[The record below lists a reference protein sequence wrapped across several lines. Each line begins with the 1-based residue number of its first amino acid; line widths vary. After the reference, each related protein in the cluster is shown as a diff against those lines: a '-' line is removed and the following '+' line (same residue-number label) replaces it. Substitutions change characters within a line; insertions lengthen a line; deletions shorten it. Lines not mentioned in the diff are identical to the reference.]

1 MLSFHLLRDNSESLH
16 RQICRQLRSWIL
28 DGSLPSGTGLPSTRE
43 LSSEYGISRNVFLS
57 AYEQLEAEGYLEGS
71 TGRGTFVSDSIIP
84 LTEDRK
90 SKGRHLSPDAKASE
104 GSETIRFDFSIGMPD
119 LGAFPTA
126 SWGRCL
132 RKAAVE
138 ARKSQMGYGNTG
150 GSEELRNALSRHLLS
165 ERGIHLYP
173 EQLFI
178 CSGSFQALLLA
189 ACASGEITGRK
200 DVIIENPSYRL
211 LAEGFLRCGMNPRAG
226 VCDEKGLI
234 LTRPHPDGETALV
247 STTPAHLFPS
257 GAVFPIDRRLEL
269 CRMAEERD
277 FYILE
282 NEFEGDIRLKGSP
295 IPSLFSISRNRIFRA
310 AGFSQILYP
319 AERIAYLAVPESLI
333 EAVKP
338 LYARMGFGVSLSVQ
352 NALALMIEEG
362 LLSRHYRKMKRRYRE
377 KQTILL
383 DALIENFGDDV
394 SWRGQ
399 DTGTYITV
407 TFKGIDFDDRLTLK
421 LRDRGI
427 VADYEYRHIHPPL
440 DRSGAPGMLLG
451 FGNLSANEIVE
462 GIALLKELLNEE
474 QTK

>member
-1 MLSFHLLRDNSESLH
+1 MLSLRLLKNNSESLH
-16 RQICRQLRSWIL
+16 RQICRQIRSWIL
-28 DGSLPSGTGLPSTRE
+28 EGSLPSGTGLPSTRE
-43 LSSEYGISRNVFLS
+43 LSSEYGISRNVFLN

-71 TGRGTFVSDSIIP
+71 TGRGTFVSDNIIP
-84 LTEDRK
+84 LTENRDTGDRRLRLG
-90 SKGRHLSPDAKASE
+90 SKASE
-104 GSETIRFDFSIGMPD
+104 ESETIRFDFSIGMPD
-119 LGAFPTA
+119 LEAFPTA

-138 ARKSQMGYGNTG
+138 AGRDQMGYGNTG
-150 GSEELRNALSRHLLS
+150 GSEELRKALSRHLLT

-189 ACASGEITGRK
+189 ACASGELSCRR

-211 LAEGFLRCGMNPRAG
+211 LAEGFLKCGMNPRTG
-226 VCDEKGLI
+226 ECDEKGLI
-234 LTRPHPDGETALV
+234 LTSLRPDGETALV

-257 GAVFPIDRRLEL
+257 GGVFPIDRRLEL

-295 IPSLFSISRNRIFRA
+295 IPSLFSLSKDRIFRA

-319 AERIAYLAVPESLI
+319 AERIGYLAVPESLI
-333 EAVKP
+333 EDVEA

-352 NALALMIEEG
+352 NALALMIDDG
-362 LLSRHYRKMKRRYRE
+362 LLSRHYRKMKRRYLE
-377 KQTILL
+377 KQSILL
-383 DALIENFGDDV
+383 DALIGNFGDNA

-399 DTGTYITV
+399 DTGTYVTV
-407 TFKGIDFDDRLTLK
+407 AFRGIVFDDSLTLK
-421 LRDRGI
+421 LRERGI
-427 VADYEYRHIHPPL
+427 MADYEYRHIHPPL

-451 FGNLSANEIVE
+451 FGNLSGSEITE
-462 GIALLKELLNEE
+462 GIALLKELLYE
-474 QTK
+474 Q